1 MEEVYTI
8 PTGELLR
15 GYAVEYDRARDA
27 QKDHVM
33 SVFAFP
39 EQKLTEEM
47 AADYRKQTGT
57 ALFVISRNSG
67 EGNDRAMT
75 QQATID
81 GKTVEIG
88 DYRLAETEKENLKL
102 LRKVFDRLVL
112 ILNVAGPVSV

>member
-1 MEEVYTI
+1 MSGGGDANINLSPRYHINILDAMEEEYTI

-57 ALFVISRNSG
+57 G
-67 EGNDRAMT
+67 
-75 QQATID
+75 
-81 GKTVEIG
+81 TVCH
-88 DYRLAETEKENLKL
+88 L
-102 LRKVFDRLVL
+102 
-112 ILNVAGPVSV
+112 P

>member
-1 MEEVYTI
+1 
-8 PTGELLR
+8 
-15 GYAVEYDRARDA
+15 
-27 QKDHVM
+27 M

-75 QQATID
+75 QQAPSTARRL
-81 GKTVEIG
+81 KSVTTVW
-88 DYRLAETEKENLKL
+88 
-102 LRKVFDRLVL
+102 LRRRRRTSNCSEG
-112 ILNVAGPVSV
+112 I